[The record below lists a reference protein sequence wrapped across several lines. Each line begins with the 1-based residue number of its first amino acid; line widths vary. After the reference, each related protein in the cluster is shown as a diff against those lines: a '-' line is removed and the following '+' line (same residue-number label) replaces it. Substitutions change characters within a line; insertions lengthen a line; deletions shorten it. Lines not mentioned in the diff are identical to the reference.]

1 MIPGVNP
8 RQMKKMMQRM
18 GIKQIDINADVV
30 IIKSG
35 DKEIIISEPSV
46 VKVNMMGQETFQ
58 ITGKVSERELEPE
71 ISEEDIKTVM
81 QKANVSRKEATQS
94 LKENK
99 GDLAKAILELS
110 SK

>member
-1 MIPGVNP
+1 MMPGVNP

-18 GIKQIDINADVV
+18 GIKQIDIDADVV